1 MKKIIMS
8 IVLAI
13 ALVVP
18 VVELGVTE
26 QTEIVQA
33 KSNLGKYVTK
43 KNYKKIKK
51 GMSFKKVC
59 KIFKQKGIKDEVKYV
74 DDDEYIRYFWCNYKK
89 RIYIEIWFE
98 NGKSDVKYYSTY

>member
-1 MKKIIMS
+1 MEIKAKYKVNKKEGKIMKKIIMS

-18 VVELGVTE
+18 VVEPGVTE

-51 GMSFKKVC
+51 GMS
-59 KIFKQKGIKDEVKYV
+59 
-74 DDDEYIRYFWCNYKK
+74 
-89 RIYIEIWFE
+89 IEIKIGFTVY
-98 NGKSDVKYYSTY
+98 D